1 MVHVH
6 CGCSQTLTTCTRRTT
21 TYGHCLCIA
30 PDAAGAAAVFA
41 MHGINFRQQQ
51 QQKLINIAI
60 NVGLQ
65 AN

>member
-1 MVHVH
+1 MVHVY
-6 CGCSQTLTTCTRRTT
+6 CGCLQTLTTITLRTT
-21 TYGHCLCIA
+21 TYGYCLCIA
-30 PDAAGAAAVFA
+30 PDAAGAAAVFS
-41 MHGINFRQQQ
+41 MHGINLRQQ